1 MVKVA
6 LLAEDEA
13 ERLAA
18 VRRYDIL
25 DTPPDG
31 AFDRVTAVAARI
43 FGVPIAIVSIVDAD
57 RIWFKSHHG
66 LDVEEIGR
74 DPGLCASAILQ
85 DRPWLVADA
94 RKDPR
99 TLANPLVAGEFGLQF
114 YAGVPLRTHDGFNL
128 GTLCVIDRSPR
139 NVTADEVATLGD
151 LAAVVMDEIELRL
164 SATRTL
170 GVEAEMRRRAER
182 VAATL
187 QESLVPPALP
197 DVPGLQLVSRY
208 HVAQSD
214 QVGGDFYD
222 VVNAGA
228 DAALVIGD
236 VCGKGTAAA
245 AVAASARWTLHTLLM
260 DGTGPAVALDRLN
273 TVVQDAHAGHQY
285 LTAAAVAIHRTGGRI
300 QAKVATG
307 GHPHPLV
314 LRGDGSVHSLG
325 VTGPIIG
332 WFPDALYREATAD
345 LETGDVLVLF
355 TDGLVEAA
363 GGEGDRRLRELMATL
378 VGCDAHIVADR
389 LDAVVGADRSD
400 DAAFMVVRI
409 R

>member
-1 MVKVA
+1 MVEVA
-6 LLAEDEA
+6 LLADDEA
-13 ERLAA
+13 GRLAA

-31 AFDRVTAVAARI
+31 AFDRVTAVAARM
-43 FGVPIAIVSIVDAD
+43 FGVPIAIVSVVDSD

-85 DRPWLVADA
+85 DRPWLVPDA

-99 TLANPLVAGEFGLQF
+99 TLANPLVAGDFGLQF

-139 NVTADEVATLGD
+139 TFTADQVATLGD

-164 SATRTL
+164 SARRTL
-170 GVEAEMRRRAER
+170 SVEAEMRRRAER
-182 VAATL
+182 VAAIL

-197 DVPGLQLVSRY
+197 EVPGLDLVSRY

-222 VVNAGA
+222 VVAAGP
-228 DAALVIGD
+228 DAALVVGD

-245 AVAASARWTLHTLLM
+245 ALAASARWTLHTLLK
-260 DGTGPAVALDRLN
+260 DGAQPAVALDRLN
-273 TVVQDAHAGHQY
+273 TVVHEAHASRQY
-285 LTAAAVAIHRTGGRI
+285 LTAAAVVIHRREGGI

-325 VTGPIIG
+325 TTGPIIG

-363 GGEGDRRLRELMATL
+363 GDDGDRQLRELMASL

-400 DAAFMVVRI
+400 DAAFMVARI